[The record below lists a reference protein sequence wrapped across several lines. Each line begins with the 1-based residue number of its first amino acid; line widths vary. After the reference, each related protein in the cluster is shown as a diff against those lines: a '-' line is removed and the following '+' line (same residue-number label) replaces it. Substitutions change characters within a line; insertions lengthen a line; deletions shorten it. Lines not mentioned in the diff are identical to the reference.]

1 MAGTNDLKRRTAP
14 EIASSLEQLHATCH
28 AAGTRTLALGI
39 PHSKA
44 STVGSRGRSER
55 RREVNAC
62 MWLRASAEDTT
73 YSGYTSMAIQVN
85 EWLRAYAARSD
96 GWCDF
101 YEPGS
106 EVMQWAAGSSYFE
119 VDGLHLTRSGYALLA
134 LLLLRGRTLRDFLTK
149 HKGRATTIPPSEI
162 SLREI
167 SLPEITDAEAAL
179 RRRMRGWMEQYRVAV
194 DAVQDQ
200 VFDVQMAK
208 ASREELEALHRVLQA
223 EGLAG
228 LTAAAEALELEAL
241 HRALLEGGQRGLDAA
256 VRATTHRRPKGPAT
270 SLPSLYSC
278 APGEGDAEGEE
289 GRRQGEAPRSASHP
303 SQAGGRGQARPDG
316 LRAPGRCR
324 PHGSGETS
332 ARGARPPCDPLRAP
346 CRLAL
351 V

>member
-1 MAGTNDLKRRTAP
+1 MPVR
-14 EIASSLEQLHATCH
+14 
-28 AAGTRTLALGI
+28 
-39 PHSKA
+39 
-44 STVGSRGRSER
+44 
-55 RREVNAC
+55 AC
-62 MWLRASAEDTT
+62 AEDNSLRL
-73 YSGYTSMAIQVN
+73 YSLWLQVN

-101 YEPGS
+101 YEPGR

-134 LLLLRGRTLRDFLTK
+134 LLLLRGRTLRDFLTT
-149 HKGRATTIPPSEI
+149 HKARATTISPPEI
-162 SLREI
+162 TLREI
-167 SLPEITDAEAAL
+167 SLPEISDAEAVL

-241 HRALLEGGQRGLDAA
+241 HRALLEGGQRGLDEA
-256 VRATTHRRPKGPAT
+256 VRPTTQKAKRAEGQEGRRPRGHAAT
-270 SLPSLYSC
+270 VPSLCPPYS
-278 APGEGDAEGEE
+278 PGEGDAEGEE
-289 GRRQGEAPRSASHP
+289 GSGQGEAPRSAPYP
-303 SQAGGRGQARPDG
+303 SQTCGRRQARPDG

-324 PHGSGETS
+324 PYGGGATA
-332 ARGARPPCDPLRAP
+332 ARGARPPCDPLCAP